1 MNGFVKA
8 LCAALLLALGLA
20 SPAMAQMCSDGE
32 VLIVAS
38 HLNGPPGGK
47 SGYEIQKL
55 PVNIGFNGDNGQA
68 IYDQLIASDAFVRGG
83 VLDGFK
89 PNSVFAPFSQ
99 FIHEVMGGGG
109 EYTLYG
115 DGAQLLQCS
124 SAKKLSVDSWR
135 RYCKDGQFLPGIYLM
150 SGKAVRPFDMDRL
163 PINPQRCSDPSR
175 LGDPDF
181 ALRAGY
187 THWAPMDSNLLGVSL
202 AYNITIDRQRHEAAY
217 LYYSG
222 TEQDGGEPNSGRW
235 PYSSSKIQFLMVL
248 TSGDEPITGFDG
260 VSLRG
265 DGART
270 GGDKD
275 LLAFYSTTSG
285 SYKLYQFSG
294 EPRCGAETLGAIS
307 DDMLAAIC
315 MHKCFLTQADL
326 IAKRGEVSCINGGA
340 HWIQIEIAGTLY
352 QNQLLPPAGSNA
364 SQVRREMDVTQRKE
378 AAARKRRGE
387 LTLTEKVERAGSIA
401 VHVKWKGSDF
411 VAIPVDDVF
420 RTSLWNP
427 EK

>member
-1 MNGFVKA
+1 MMKRFAVN

-20 SPAMAQMCSDGE
+20 SPAAAQMCSDGE

-47 SGYEIQKL
+47 SGYEIREL
-55 PVNIGFNGDNGQA
+55 PVNLGFNGENGQA
-68 IYDQLIASDAFVRGG
+68 IYDQLVASDAFVRGG

-89 PNSVFAPFSQ
+89 PNSVFAPFSE
-99 FIHEVMGGGG
+99 FIREVIGGGG

-115 DGAQLLQCS
+115 VGAQLLQCS
-124 SAKKLSVDSWR
+124 SAKKLNTESWR
-135 RYCKDGQFLPGIYLM
+135 SYCEDGRFLPGVYLM
-150 SGKAVRPFDMDRL
+150 SGKAVRKFDMDKL

-175 LGDPDF
+175 LGDPAF

-187 THWAPMDSNLLGVSL
+187 THWAPRDSTLSGFRL
-202 AYNITIDRQRHEAAY
+202 AYNITLEKGESGGAY

-222 TEQDGGEPNSGRW
+222 TEQEDGEPNSGRW
-235 PYSSSKIQFLMVL
+235 PDNSNKIIFLMAL

-260 VSLRG
+260 VTLRD
-265 DGART
+265 DGGRELET
-270 GGDKD
+270 
-275 LLAFYSTTSG
+275 FYSTTSDY
-285 SYKLYQFSG
+285 YKVWEFSG
-294 EPRCGAETLGAIS
+294 EPRCGARTLAAIS
-307 DDMLAAIC
+307 DDIPAATC
-315 MHKCFLTQADL
+315 THQCFLIQADL
-326 IAKRGEVSCINGGA
+326 FARRGEVSCINGGA
-340 HWIQIEIAGTLY
+340 HWIRIEIAGKLI